1 MKYLPSIFKQ
11 QNANPD
17 HQSVVNAITNALSD
31 VKTATDGLQNELNI
45 TTADSIWLD
54 LWGDWFGVK
63 RMPGESDSAFSQRIL
78 STLTQDKITIPAMVN
93 LLKNVL
99 GQDTVVTVTEPYTQ
113 TFLLGNSKLNE
124 ANLQDGVFYRIGVVS
139 ITVNKP
145 MTAQAYALLQ
155 LMKAAGTQVYCQYQG
170 NFVFPW
176 QVVPPYVANTTGYS
190 YVFPWQMVPPYDPP
204 FFFFP
209 WQPSQP

>member
-1 MKYLPSIFKQ
+1 MKYLPAIFKQ

-17 HQSVVNAITNALSD
+17 HQSVVDAVTNALND
-31 VKTATDGLQNELNI
+31 AKTATDNLQNELNI

-54 LWGDWFGVK
+54 KWGEWFGLK
-63 RMPGESDSAFSQRIL
+63 RMPSETDSAFSQRIL
-78 STLTQDKITIPAMVN
+78 SVLTQDNLTIPAMTN
-93 LLKNVL
+93 LLKSVL
-99 GQDTVVTVTEPYTQ
+99 GQDTIVTVTEPYTQ
-113 TFLLGNSKLNE
+113 TFLLGVSKLNE
-124 ANLQDGVFYRIGVVS
+124 ANLQDGVYYRIGVVS
-139 ITVNKP
+139 ISVNKP
-145 MTAQAYALLQ
+145 MTAQAYALIQ
-155 LMKAAGTQVYCQYQG
+155 LMKAAGTRVYVQYQG

-209 WQPSQP
+209 WQISQP